1 MDVLC
6 VFVRVCTHE
15 HMHEHT
21 QGEGKER
28 GGRSSRAGQKN
39 HQEGQEDNMEKLEGP
54 EHSEAF
60 VRRWKLG
67 TGMIPK
73 QKNLPRDPVL

>member
-1 MDVLC
+1 
-6 VFVRVCTHE
+6 
-15 HMHEHT
+15 
-21 QGEGKER
+21 
-28 GGRSSRAGQKN
+28 
-39 HQEGQEDNMEKLEGP
+39 MEKLEGP